1 MLNYIAKRMVLLIP
15 VILGATFIVFT
26 IMDMTPGNPAL
37 SKLGVDATQEQIEEL
52 EEEMGLHDPFLVRY
66 GRFVWDLLHGDL
78 GKSYKNDLDVM
89 EQIMQRMPYTFL
101 LAFAALA
108 FAIVVGIPAGI
119 ISARKQYTIFDN
131 CTMVLTLIGASA
143 PHFWL
148 GLMGVII
155 FSVSLGWVPAAY
167 SASTPLALSMILPML
182 TLGMNSTALVTRM
195 TRSAMLDVMNQDYID
210 TARAKGVAEQ
220 AVVFCHMLKNA
231 LIPIITVLGL
241 QFGSLLGGAVTTE
254 TIFAWPGIGR
264 YIVESIS
271 NKDTPCV
278 LGAVVML
285 AVIVTVINLLVDII
299 YAFVDPRI
307 KSQYKTMVRRA
318 AKHG

>member
-1 MLNYIAKRMVLLIP
+1 M
-15 VILGATFIVFT
+15 
-26 IMDMTPGNPAL
+26 
-37 SKLGVDATQEQIEEL
+37 
-52 EEEMGLHDPFLVRY
+52 
-66 GRFVWDLLHGDL
+66 
-78 GKSYKNDLDVM
+78 
-89 EQIMQRMPYTFL
+89 
-101 LAFAALA
+101 
-108 FAIVVGIPAGI
+108 
-119 ISARKQYTIFDN
+119 FDN

-155 FSVSLGWVPAAY
+155 FAVNLGWLPAAY
-167 SASTPLALSMILPML
+167 TASGSLALGIILPML

-195 TRSAMLDVMNQDYID
+195 TRSAMLDVMNQDYVD
-210 TARAKGVAEQ
+210 TARAKGVSERV
-220 AVVFCHMLKNA
+220 VVFRHMLRNA

-241 QFGSLLGGAVTTE
+241 QFGNLLGGAVTTE

-285 AVIVTVINLLVDII
+285 AIIVTVINLLVDII

-307 KSQYKTMVRRA
+307 KSQYKSMIRRA
-318 AKHG
+318 KKNV